1 MTRLRVLLA
10 DDHAILR
17 EGLKAL
23 LEAME
28 GIEIIGEAGDGRE
41 AVQRALEL
49 RPDVLLMDIGM
60 PGLNGIEATRL
71 VCREWPEAR
80 IVILS
85 MYSSVEHVHR
95 AFDAG
100 ALGYVLKDSAGRE
113 ALAALRS
120 AFAGRRYVTASLR
133 AALSVGGKHTG
144 SPLER
149 LSPRE
154 RHVLQLVVEGRT
166 SAQIGGIMKLSPK
179 TVDTYRS
186 RLMSKLG
193 VRDVPGL
200 VKLAIQ
206 HGLTSPY

>member
-1 MTRLRVLLA
+1 MKIRVFLA
-10 DDHAILR
+10 DDHAVLR

-23 LEAME
+23 LEAIDS
-28 GIEIIGEAGDGRE
+28 IEIVGEAGDGRE

-71 VCREWPEAR
+71 LCEKWPEAC

-85 MYSSVEHVHR
+85 MYSSVEHVHQ

-113 ALAALRS
+113 VLAALRS
-120 AFAGRRYVTASLR
+120 VYAGQRYVTASLR
-133 AALSVGGKHTG
+133 AALFGGGRRKG

-166 SAQIGGIMKLSPK
+166 SAQIGAIMKLSPK

-206 HGLTSPY
+206 HGLTSPH